1 MELEFGTCP
10 GTLIISMIKYLQKII
25 DGLPEVLRGTKAYP
39 TSDNLFMIR
48 DNEDR
53 DLLPEEMDRQFHQ
66 TTAQLLFLFNRARP
80 DVETLVYFLKNRV
93 KDPDVDD

>member
-53 DLLPEEMDRQFHQ
+53 DLLREEMARQFHR
-66 TTAQLLFLFNRARP
+66 TTDQNVFLCKRARP
-80 DVETLVYFLKNRV
+80 DVETLVFFLTNRV
-93 KDPDVDD
+93 KDPDVDG